1 MSTSNPSN
9 NAFFNHFRHTSMKI
23 YSYPIRVKLYDLK
36 LSKNAFIKILAKH
49 GYIYDYYLMCAVLEG
64 RATSNFSLHYFS
76 HLYRVLNIPF
86 SFDTLATA
94 VKRWEEI
101 KAIKLEQRNAGRIKR
116 GLQPVKSLSTREK

>member
-1 MSTSNPSN
+1 MASNTSNK
-9 NAFFNHFRHTSMKI
+9 AYFNSFKHRSMAL
-23 YSYPIRVKLYDLK
+23 YSYPIRVALYERKLT
-36 LSKNAFIKILAKH
+36 KNAFIKILAKH
-49 GYIYDYYLMCAVLEG
+49 GLIYEYYLLCAVLEG
-64 RATSNFSLHYFS
+64 KASINFNLHYFS

-116 GLQPVKSLSTREK
+116 GLPPVKSLSTREK